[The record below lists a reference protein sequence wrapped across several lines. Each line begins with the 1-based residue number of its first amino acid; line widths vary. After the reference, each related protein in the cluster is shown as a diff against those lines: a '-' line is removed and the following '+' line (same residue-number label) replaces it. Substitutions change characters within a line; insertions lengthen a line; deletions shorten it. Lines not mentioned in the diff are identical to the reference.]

1 MDDLAAKYPNLV
13 TVETL
18 GKSGKGLDMKVIR
31 ISTTGGADKSKPVII
46 SDAGI
51 HAREWIAPALALYV
65 ITKLVEDVTESDVVD
80 KIDWIII
87 PLLNPDGYEYSH
99 TNVSLSIPKTRNY
112 LYILDMPSV
121 FLTAG

>member
-1 MDDLAAKYPNLV
+1 MDDLAAKYPNVV

-18 GKSGKGLDMKVIR
+18 GNSGKGLEMKVIK

-80 KIDWIII
+80 KIDWVII

-99 TNVSLSIPKTRNY
+99 TNVSLLTPKNCKYQIEGLCVYKHRYN
-112 LYILDMPSV
+112 
-121 FLTAG
+121 